1 MYLYRALI
9 IICVFL
15 LLVSCGKGPNM
26 DSTSNI
32 DIQFTNVKTTKS
44 LQQETANTAKNILSQ
59 RENITTVKAVNSEKH
74 LVIAFEID
82 HLKRFTL
89 EKTRKKVQK
98 QMDENFPDLDVI
110 VSTDKKIILEL
121 ERLEEEIF
129 SDTISKKE
137 LDKKIEKIVK
147 LDKEQT

>member
-1 MYLYRALI
+1 
-9 IICVFL
+9 
-15 LLVSCGKGPNM
+15 M

-32 DIQFTNVKTTKS
+32 DIQFTNVKTTQS
-44 LQQETANTAKNILSQ
+44 LQQEAANTAKNILSQ
-59 RENITTVKAVNSEKH
+59 QENITAVKAVNSGKH

-82 HLKRFTL
+82 HFKRFTL